1 METDSLNFWS
11 DEAMEEGI
19 AVAEGVIGVAINS
32 DERISCE
39 IEFFTRAPQYDTAKW
54 NLVGVVEMKIGS
66 GVLQVLNCPDDHVEY
81 SIEIPKGNYNVR
93 ILIPN
98 KSGESP
104 ENEDHYRIE
113 FWQL

>member
-1 METDSLNFWS
+1 
-11 DEAMEEGI
+11 
-19 AVAEGVIGVAINS
+19 
-32 DERISCE
+32 
-39 IEFFTRAPQYDTAKW
+39 
-54 NLVGVVEMKIGS
+54 MKIGS